1 MSCNAKNRTTNK
13 KIKMTTDK
21 SETKERVFKIVQD
34 FLKKPPLIVWGSGAT
49 ISFGLP
55 SMEIL
60 NETLKKKIDGFDNS
74 NNNLEIEL
82 GKAKYLNK
90 MPQIKNIIW
99 NKINE
104 ADISVLD
111 KIATNN
117 TGSFKG
123 IKLLI
128 EKFIEAHPQV
138 LNIVTT
144 NYDRVLEYTM
154 AYEGVSYTD
163 GFEGKILSSF
173 DENLFQSKNII
184 NLIKVHGSLNWFN
197 VNGEIRYLNNI
208 STKHQPQIIAPGRN
222 KYQEAYRSPYR
233 ELIQKADNAINEA
246 SSFLVVGFGFNDEH
260 LTPRIRTQIK
270 KGIPIV
276 LITKEITESTLS
288 EIKGAEKYLLIEEL
302 DTKTSRV
309 IYKSSNSTEEQSVEL
324 EGNYWQLSQF
334 MEIL

>member
-1 MSCNAKNRTTNK
+1 
-13 KIKMTTDK
+13 MTTDID
-21 SETKERVFKIVQD
+21 EIKESVFKIVQG
-34 FLKKPPLIVWGSGAT
+34 FLRNPPLIVWGSGAT

-55 SMEIL
+55 SMWTL
-60 NETLKKKIDGFDNS
+60 NETLKEKIDGFDTS
-74 NNNLEIEL
+74 NDNLEVEL
-82 GKAKYLNK
+82 GKEKYQEQ
-90 MPQIKNIIW
+90 MPQIKDVIW

-111 KIATNN
+111 KISSNN

-154 AYEGVSYTD
+154 AYEGVSFTD
-163 GFEGKILSSF
+163 GFEGKVLSGF
-173 DENLFQSKNII
+173 DENLFQNKSMI

-197 VNGEIRYLNNI
+197 VDGEIRYLNNI
-208 STKHQPQIIAPGRN
+208 STNHQPQIIAPGRN
-222 KYQEAYRSPYR
+222 KYQEAYSSPYR
-233 ELIQKADNAINEA
+233 ELIQKADNAIKEA

-276 LITKEITESTLS
+276 LITKAITESTFN
-288 EIKGAEKYLLIEEL
+288 EIKDAEKYLLIEEL

-309 IYKSSNSTEEQSVEL
+309 IYKNNNSEGEQSVKL
-324 EGNYWQLSQF
+324 EGNYWQLLQF